1 MHKIT
6 TAIHSFAIWLV
17 GLIGLGAEFANY
29 VYIVI
34 VSMVPLIELRGAIP
48 LAMALKMPLVP
59 SFIVSIIGN
68 LIPIPFIL
76 LLIKKIC
83 AWMKTT
89 KHLSK
94 IPLYLEQKVEKNK
107 DKVTKY
113 AKWGLFIFVAIPL
126 PGTGAW
132 SGALVASFLDF
143 KFKDSMVAITCGVI
157 SAGIIMSIFSY
168 GLLGLIF
175 G

>member
-1 MHKIT
+1 MLHKIT
-6 TAIHSFAIWLV
+6 TAVHSFAIWLV
-17 GLIGLGAEFANY
+17 GLAGFGAEFANY

-34 VSMVPLIELRGAIP
+34 VSMIPLIELRGAIP
-48 LAMALKMPLVP
+48 LAMALKMPLLP
-59 SFIVSIIGN
+59 SFIISIIGN

-83 AWMKTT
+83 EWMKTV
-89 KHLSK
+89 KYLSK

-107 DKVTKY
+107 EKVTKY

-132 SGALVASFLDF
+132 SGALIASFLDF
-143 KFKDSMVAITCGVI
+143 KFKDAMIAITGGVI

-175 G
+175 

>member
-17 GLIGLGAEFANY
+17 GLVGLGAEFASY
-29 VYIVI
+29 VYIVL

-68 LIPIPFIL
+68 LVPIPFIL

-83 AWMKTT
+83 AWLKTT

-94 IPLYLEQKVEKNK
+94 IPLYLEKKVEKNK

-113 AKWGLFIFVAIPL
+113 AKWGLFLFVAIPL

-132 SGALVASFLDF
+132 SGALIASFLDF
-143 KFKDSMVAITCGVI
+143 KFKDAMIAITGGVI
-157 SAGIIMSIFSY
+157 TAGIIMSIFSY

-175 G
+175 

>member
-6 TAIHSFAIWLV
+6 TAVHSFAIWLV
-17 GLIGLGAEFANY
+17 GLVGLGAEFANY
-29 VYIVI
+29 VYIVL
-34 VSMVPLIELRGAIP
+34 VSMIPLIELRGAIP
-48 LAMALKMPLVP
+48 LAMALDMPLVP

-76 LLIKKIC
+76 LLIKRIC
-83 AWMKTT
+83 EWMKTT
-89 KHLSK
+89 RHLSG
-94 IPLYLEQKVEKNK
+94 IPLYLERKVEKNK

-113 AKWGLFIFVAIPL
+113 AKWGLLIFVAIPL

-132 SGALVASFLDF
+132 SGALIASFLDF
-143 KFKDSMVAITCGVI
+143 KFKDAMIAIAGGVI
-157 SAGIIMSIFSY
+157 FAGIIMSIFSY

-175 G
+175 